1 MIRSGLSAAVYT
13 LMLVSVV
20 VGGGTLI
27 AWLSPVGIT
36 DSVVMLLAFQ
46 GAGAALLGVLVWRV
60 QRRSPNPRFEVFL
73 DSVPRVGW
81 IVFAGGHG
89 VLLGTV
95 LALAWQ
101 APFMP
106 LMLAFGAVAAVGG
119 AFLPKLRK
127 AS

>member
-1 MIRSGLSAAVYT
+1 MLRNGLSATVYT
-13 LMLVSVV
+13 LTLVSVV

-36 DSVVMLLAFQ
+36 SSVIMLVAIH
-46 GAGAALLGVLVWRV
+46 GAGAALLGVLGWRIH
-60 QRRSPNPRFEVFL
+60 QRDPNPRFETFL
-73 DSVPRVGW
+73 DSVPRAVW
-81 IVFAGGHG
+81 MVFAGGHG

-101 APFMP
+101 APVRP
-106 LMLAFGAVAAVGG
+106 LMLGFGAVAAVAG
-119 AFLPKLRK
+119 AFVPKLRK